1 MKINELKNRMLELK
15 KYKFPRHNYEVYVQ
29 YPFDSKYLDIGLYIT
44 QKEDY
49 WEVFFSSDHGYI
61 HIKGKFETED
71 DACEYYFCCCKH
83 ESDNNRWF

>member
-1 MKINELKNRMLELK
+1 MKINELKKRFLELK
-15 KYKFPRHNYEVYVQ
+15 KYKFPRLDHQVYVQ
-29 YPFDSKYLDIGLYIT
+29 YPFDSKYLDDGLYIT